1 VPDRRFLRRY
11 GAQPLR
17 LLALLACFALAG
29 YAVWHVPTGT
39 LPRMAIWFGAA
50 IVAHDLVLFPAYA
63 LADRVLGLLARTRR
77 VPLVN
82 YVRTPALGSALLLVL
97 FLPGIIRQGARTYK
111 VATGLTQQPFLGRWL
126 LLTAA
131 MFAISAALYA
141 VRLHRAT
148 APRRAARRA
157 LRATIGPTERIL
169 AVAYSPGTD
178 VPAATATTHAL
189 WLRHPAPPRWHRL
202 GWEDLADLTP
212 DGTTLH
218 VTPLS
223 GTPTPAPDGPA
234 AATVAG
240 DPARRTG
247 SAATA
252 VMVDDPGR
260 LAALGLDRIAA
271 TMVLTRFVPLG
282 PGTRAE
288 VVLRRRPATNELVW
302 RVHLDPGTDPTDP
315 GTRQHLDEALDSL
328 RHQLGLDVPSTR
340 VEPEPQT

>member
-11 GAQPLR
+11 GAQPVR

-82 YVRTPALGSALLLVL
+82 YVRTPVLGSALLLVL

-157 LRATIGPTERIL
+157 LRATVGPAERIL

-202 GWEDLADLTP
+202 GWEDLADLTT

-223 GTPTPAPDGPA
+223 GTPTPA
-234 AATVAG
+234 
-240 DPARRTG
+240 
-247 SAATA
+247 TA
-252 VMVDDPGR
+252 VTVDDPAR

-282 PGTRAE
+282 PGERAE
-288 VVLRRRPATNELVW
+288 VVLRRRPATNDLVW

-315 GTRQHLDEALDSL
+315 DTRQHLDEALDSL
-328 RHQLGLDVPSTR
+328 RHQLGLDVPSGR